1 MLQAIATGQAAPSR
15 TAAPPRELSAA
26 PFIMR
31 VRLNDEGVAEQLPAG
46 SVGTAAI
53 YTDHVR
59 ASDIIRQ
66 VILRQ
71 TAKIRNLEKAGYA
84 GRGIVSSIS
93 LTLSIRRYEYLCLGA
108 GTQSTSTPVDGE
120 TGKPPAV
127 TRSLPVNGSLEAR
140 RTAAKLAFE
149 LLVAGAG
156 SPLPLRS

>member
-1 MLQAIATGQAAPSR
+1 VLQAIATGQAG

-31 VRLNDEGVAEQLPAG
+31 VRLDDEGVAEQLPTG

-59 ASDIIRQ
+59 ASHIIRQ

-71 TAKIRNLEKAGYA
+71 IGKIRNLEKAGYA

-108 GTQSTSTPVDGE
+108 GTQST
-120 TGKPPAV
+120 
-127 TRSLPVNGSLEAR
+127 RHRLM
-140 RTAAKLAFE
+140 AKLAS
-149 LLVAGAG
+149 LQPWRARCLSMAAWKRGRRR
-156 SPLPLRS
+156 LN

>member
-1 MLQAIATGQAAPSR
+1 METELQAIATGQAAPSR

-71 TAKIRNLEKAGYA
+71 TAKIRNLEK
-84 GRGIVSSIS
+84 
-93 LTLSIRRYEYLCLGA
+93 ED
-108 GTQSTSTPVDGE
+108 TPVE
-120 TGKPPAV
+120 ASCH
-127 TRSLPVNGSLEAR
+127 RSH
-140 RTAAKLAFE
+140 
-149 LLVAGAG
+149 
-156 SPLPLRS
+156 